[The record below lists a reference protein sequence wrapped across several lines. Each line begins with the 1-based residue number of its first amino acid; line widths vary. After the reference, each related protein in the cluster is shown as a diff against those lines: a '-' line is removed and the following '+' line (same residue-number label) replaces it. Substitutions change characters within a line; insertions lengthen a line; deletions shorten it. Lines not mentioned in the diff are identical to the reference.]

1 MFASLSGLWLIV
13 RSFSYLQP
21 PLIMLSVSID
31 SQEAKVFDLM
41 GFSESYK
48 PEECIA
54 FRRSG
59 AGRNL
64 LSMSRYVHSR
74 KIAQFCDR
82 HFPLSSTNSFCEE
95 GRRTSVTGRR
105 KNFFQGLKNRFRR
118 LFLSADK
125 PRLPLT

>member
-1 MFASLSGLWLIV
+1 
-13 RSFSYLQP
+13 
-21 PLIMLSVSID
+21 MLSVSID

-48 PEECIA
+48 PEKCIV

-82 HFPLSSTNSFCEE
+82 HFPLSSTNSFCED
-95 GRRTSVTGRR
+95 GMRMSVTGRR
-105 KNFFQGLKNRFRR
+105 KKFFLQGLKNRFRR